1 MKWQDMCV
9 CADAKVKCFPG
20 RLDRFKKKMARWKE
34 MKKRLT
40 ESFFTLISEDRG
52 KEWLPSMVLRANKDF
67 SAVVPT
73 TRDKCLTEGY
83 SPSCGI
89 LMICSRH
96 PPISLVVHEALW
108 HTRRP
113 GPSVRAQPYVFLQV
127 TIMSNHKNKN
137 KKPNKNQTYSV
148 VFFARGSA
156 HIDLKTAQAR
166 WWRHDRWGLRLGEIL
181 STVILQFIEPQRIN
195 YVYLLILIWS
205 CVHAPK

>member
-1 MKWQDMCV
+1 
-9 CADAKVKCFPG
+9 
-20 RLDRFKKKMARWKE
+20 MARWKE

-127 TIMSNHKNKN
+127 TIMSNHKNKT
-137 KKPNKNQTYSV
+137 KKQIKIKPILWCFSHAALHTLISKQ
-148 VFFARGSA
+148 
-156 HIDLKTAQAR
+156 
-166 WWRHDRWGLRLGEIL
+166 LRLGDDDMIVEA
-181 STVILQFIEPQRIN
+181 SD
-195 YVYLLILIWS
+195 
-205 CVHAPK
+205 

>member
-1 MKWQDMCV
+1 MARKWSDRI
-9 CADAKVKCFPG
+9 CASVLTPRWNVFQEDWIV
-20 RLDRFKKKMARWKE
+20 LKKKWRGGRRWRKGWQNHSLHWFQRTGE
-34 MKKRLT
+34 R
-40 ESFFTLISEDRG
+40 
-52 KEWLPSMVLRANKDF
+52 EWLPSMVLRANKDF

-137 KKPNKNQTYSV
+137 KQKIKIKPILWCFS
-148 VFFARGSA
+148 
-156 HIDLKTAQAR
+156 QAAL
-166 WWRHDRWGLRLGEIL
+166 HTLISKQLRLGNDDMIVEA
-181 STVILQFIEPQRIN
+181 SD
-195 YVYLLILIWS
+195 
-205 CVHAPK
+205 